1 MSRQK
6 ARYLNAIAEAFDR
19 GNLKGVRFS
28 RLSDEEILEQLTAI
42 VGIGRWTAEM
52 FLMFSMRRRD
62 VFPVDDLGVRKGMD
76 QLFGIRDIPKM
87 IERAE
92 RWRPYR
98 TVASVYIWRALDQT
112 LPRD

>member
-1 MSRQK
+1 
-6 ARYLNAIAEAFDR
+6 
-19 GNLKGVRFS
+19 
-28 RLSDEEILEQLTAI
+28 
-42 VGIGRWTAEM
+42 M